1 MAGTYHYKITL
12 GDEISAKPFG
22 EMADEMPECSAAD
35 MYTLEKQIYDA
46 CAEKS
51 GFPTFTYQ
59 NSMVTPTV
67 GLWTA
72 CIGTAMAG
80 SFGGGGGGGSGE
92 AVGEAAGGAAA
103 AAAPAPEP
111 EPEPE
116 EEEEEE
122 MGFDLFD

>member
-59 NSMVTPTV
+59 NSMVSESTSLDGAAFLGGVQCSCRV
-67 GLWTA
+67 GCNLFTDGH
-72 CIGTAMAG
+72 IH
-80 SFGGGGGGGSGE
+80 SLRRSLLLSGSGLH
-92 AVGEAAGGAAA
+92 A
-103 AAAPAPEP
+103 
-111 EPEPE
+111 
-116 EEEEEE
+116 
-122 MGFDLFD
+122 